1 MSKHAL
7 GLALML
13 CLAVPASSIAQSLGR
28 IDFPTSGSAA
38 ARPHFVKGVLLL
50 HSFEFDDAAEAFAE
64 ARKLDPAFAM
74 AYWGEA
80 LTHTHPLWRY
90 RNREA
95 GLKVLDA
102 LAPTPDARQAK
113 APTPREKAYLRAVD
127 TLYADADNVTALR
140 AYEQAM
146 ARVAREFSKDDEA
159 QTFHAIAILATNV
172 ERRDFAVDMKAAAI
186 VEDVFLRNPEHP
198 GVLHY
203 MIHAY
208 DNPMHAPLGLRAAHR
223 YAKIAS
229 GAAHALHMTSHIFLA
244 SGMWDDAV
252 ASNEASWAASAARL
266 KAKSL
271 GIDANGFHAY
281 LWLSYSYLQQ
291 GRYADARQVVDRTL
305 AFARESGSPRT
316 ALHYM
321 LARAAFIVETR
332 RTENLPP
339 PLAPKSVPPIGRAAD
354 LSAEGLAAVHKGDA
368 EAAEAI
374 LMKLRQVAPS
384 ASGSEAHQ
392 HGSTPPT
399 ASAAPAA
406 AAAPATGMPIS
417 AADRAAIDIMAQQ
430 LAALVRCL
438 RGGETEALE
447 MLTKAAE
454 AEDAM
459 PYEFGPPV
467 PIKPSRELLGEM
479 LLAMN
484 KPAEAQKA
492 FAAAL
497 RRAPGR
503 ALSLD
508 GLAIAADKSGDAAA
522 AADARATLKANWHR
536 ADAGVQRPGT
546 Y

>member
-1 MSKHAL
+1 M
-7 GLALML
+7 
-13 CLAVPASSIAQSLGR
+13 
-28 IDFPTSGSAA
+28 
-38 ARPHFVKGVLLL
+38 LLL

-64 ARKLDPAFAM
+64 ARKADPAFAM

-102 LAPTPDARQAK
+102 LAPTPEARQAK

-127 TLYADADNVTALR
+127 ALYAEADNVAALR

-146 ARVAREFSKDDEA
+146 ARVAREFPKDDEA
-159 QTFHAIAILATNV
+159 QTLHAIAILATNV

-271 GIDANGFHAY
+271 GVDANGFHAY
-281 LWLSYSYLQQ
+281 LWLAYAYLQQ
-291 GRYADARQVVDRTL
+291 GRYADARQVVDRTFAL
-305 AFARESGSPRT
+305 ARESGSPRT
-316 ALHYM
+316 AVHYM

-339 PLAPKSVPPIGRAAD
+339 ALDAKSVAPVATRGGSLGRGPGRGA
-354 LSAEGLAAVHKGDA
+354 SRVMPRRRT
-368 EAAEAI
+368 AI
-374 LMKLRQVAPS
+374 LAKLQAVA
-384 ASGSEAHQ
+384 AHR
-392 HGSTPPT
+392 PPDRKRIIM
-399 ASAAPAA
+399 APPPAAPGHRNAHFR
-406 AAAPATGMPIS
+406 GRS
-417 AADRAAIDIMAQQ
+417 RRDRHH
-430 LAALVRCL
+430 
-438 RGGETEALE
+438 
-447 MLTKAAE
+447 
-454 AEDAM
+454 
-459 PYEFGPPV
+459 
-467 PIKPSRELLGEM
+467 
-479 LLAMN
+479 
-484 KPAEAQKA
+484 
-492 FAAAL
+492 
-497 RRAPGR
+497 
-503 ALSLD
+503 
-508 GLAIAADKSGDAAA
+508 DAAA
-522 AADARATLKANWHR
+522 HGARPLPARRRNGSARDPDEGGRGGRCDAVRIRPARAGEAV
-536 ADAGVQRPGT
+536 A
-546 Y
+546 